1 MDLFISNSPYNYK
14 PQKKFAENPK
24 FTPNKELCHYQHLLQ
39 LVEKELSHFPQS
51 IFTEK
56 AQKYQFS
63 LSISKLKL

>member
-1 MDLFISNSPYNYK
+1 MNLLISTSPYNPK
-14 PQKKFAENPK
+14 PLKTFAENPK

-51 IFTEK
+51 IFIEK

-63 LSISKLKL
+63 